1 MIVHVIVSGTT
12 IHQSPHSV
20 GRCDHNAISPEDVG
34 RAHCDIMDACLAC
47 ASSFLPTMAIIAEGP
62 TERVV
67 VLMQHAAAFQGS
79 VANLQPPH
87 VTELP

>member
-34 RAHCDIMDACLAC
+34 RAHCDIMDACLNAVESGILAQC
-47 ASSFLPTMAIIAEGP
+47 HKDLVCWPICRP
-62 TERVV
+62 
-67 VLMQHAAAFQGS
+67 L
-79 VANLQPPH
+79 
-87 VTELP
+87 